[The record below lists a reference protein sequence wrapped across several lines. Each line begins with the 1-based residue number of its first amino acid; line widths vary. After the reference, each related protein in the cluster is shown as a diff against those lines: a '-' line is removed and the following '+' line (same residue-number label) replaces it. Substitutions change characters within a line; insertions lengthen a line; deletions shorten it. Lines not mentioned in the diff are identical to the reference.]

1 MNQTNHNYF
10 QEIDTELK
18 AYMLGFIYADGYIMS
33 RRINEKALGFFICE
47 KDKYL
52 LDKFQTEIAP
62 HIKVGIVQNGKNKAA
77 QLRVASKK
85 IYSDLCK
92 WGVYEH
98 KSTLNSH
105 NLKVPSIDPSLIR
118 HFIRGFFDGDGGIS
132 RGPLDKNTRTLEF
145 YNSSE
150 ELIKS
155 IFSCLESAGL
165 EGGSIS
171 YRLPVIKAGFNSTM
185 TIWRSV
191 YCNNKQMDFFKDYF
205 YKDSTI
211 YLERKK
217 YYFDSI
223 AVPIAKS
230 FICPYCKST
239 NCTRNGRRALAYR
252 FKCKDC
258 SKGFSVKAIC

>member
-10 QEIDTELK
+10 QEIDTEVK
-18 AYMLGFIYADGYIMS
+18 AYMLGFIYADGYVIS
-33 RRINEKALGFFICE
+33 RKGNAKALGFFIQE
-47 KDKYL
+47 GDKYL
-52 LDKFQTEIAP
+52 LDKFQSEIAP
-62 HIKVGIVQNGKNKAA
+62 QIKVGIVQNGKSKAA
-77 QLRVASKK
+77 QFRVNSKK
-85 IYSDLCK
+85 IYADLHK
-92 WGVYEH
+92 WGVYEN
-98 KSTLNSH
+98 KSNLNSYK
-105 NLKVPSIDPSLIR
+105 LKVPPISPNLIR

-150 ELIKS
+150 ELIRS

-171 YRLPVIKAGFNSTM
+171 FRDPVVKPGFNSTM

-191 YCNNKQMDFFKDYF
+191 YCNQSQMAFFNNYF

-223 AVPIAKS
+223 AVPITKS
-230 FICPYCKST
+230 FSCPYCEST
-239 NCTRNGRRALAYR
+239 KCIKRGKRRLAYR
-252 FKCKDC
+252 FICKDC
-258 SKGFSVKAIC
+258 NKGFSVKAIC